1 MYQPGNVPLEPQ
13 ALAGF
18 LRLELQRIAQEFTD
32 EREFLKLKTLYSAP
46 SRIEEGMVI
55 RADGTTFNPGAGAGI
70 YARIAGAWVKL

>member
-1 MYQPGNVPLEPQ
+1 MYQPGNVPLDPQ

-32 EREFLKLKTLYSAP
+32 EQEFVKLRTLYAAP
-46 SRIEEGMVI
+46 VRIEEGMVV
-55 RADGTTFNPGAGAGI
+55 RADGTTWNPGSGAGI